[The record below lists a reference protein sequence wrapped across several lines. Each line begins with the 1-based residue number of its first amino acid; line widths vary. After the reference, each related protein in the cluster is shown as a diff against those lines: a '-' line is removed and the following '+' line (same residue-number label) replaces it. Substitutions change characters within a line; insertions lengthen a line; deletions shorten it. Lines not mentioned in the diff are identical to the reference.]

1 VSLSLSSCDPAVK
14 SGDQRR
20 GAWASTAALSS
31 TISMADVLKYTREDL
46 KTLVYHP
53 IRPLDVVSEE
63 IGIPVDQV
71 LSPLL

>member
-1 VSLSLSSCDPAVK
+1 
-14 SGDQRR
+14 
-20 GAWASTAALSS
+20 
-31 TISMADVLKYTREDL
+31 MADVLKYTREDL

>member
-1 VSLSLSSCDPAVK
+1 LGVDGPHCPA
-14 SGDQRR
+14 
-20 GAWASTAALSS
+20 LN
-31 TISMADVLKYTREDL
+31 SMADVLKYTREDL